1 MVGQHDRPA
10 MSSDSITWKSLLRCV
25 TSGLILV
32 LAAATSFG
40 QPAGA
45 QVPAAS
51 HVVEPRATTTWTSD
65 AVPSGLS
72 SLNGIA
78 CPTATSCYA
87 VGTSTSGA
95 GAIVAT
101 TASGGTWALHSLGP
115 GADLYGIACPTATSC
130 YAVGTSTSG
139 DGVVIATTD
148 SWTTWTAQPVPSS
161 VTKIYGMACPATAD
175 CYAVGSGSNGGV
187 VLATTD
193 SGTTWT
199 SETVPSGG
207 SAPPSFAGLAC
218 ASTTTCWAV
227 GPYPIG
233 SPVSVAVIATTNGG
247 KTWVFQSPPA
257 ATGSL
262 ASIACASSADC
273 LAVGF
278 GGNAA
283 YAAATTNGGTTWASQ
298 SLPSGVIF
306 LSGVACTSPTTCWSA
321 GFAGSF
327 AQPSG
332 SIVATTDGGT
342 TWTSETLPS
351 GTRQLSAVSCTT
363 AGACYAVGSLS
374 AGGATILTN
383 EVAAPPAPTVTSIS
397 PTSGPAT
404 GETQVTITGTN
415 FTSSATVSFGT
426 YAATGVS
433 CASTTSCVAT
443 SPAGSGTVDVTV
455 TTAAGT
461 SATSSGDK
469 FTYASSSGTSPTVTS
484 IAPTSGPATGGTQV
498 TITGTNVTSP
508 ATVAFGSAQAAGV
521 TVDSATQITATS
533 PAGSGV
539 VDVTVATA
547 AGTSA
552 TSSGDK
558 FTYTSSSSPTV
569 TSISPAF
576 GPPAGGTQVT
586 ITGTNFTSGATV
598 AFGTNAA
605 TGVSCASTTSCVATS
620 PHGTG
625 TVDVT
630 VTTPSGT
637 SVTSSGDKFTYTS
650 SSSGPTGYFAVS
662 PARICDTRTGQPQ
675 NQCSGAPLGAGVT
688 KVVTVAGNG
697 GVPASG
703 ASAVVLNVT
712 AANPTQTS
720 YLTVFPDGETKPLA
734 SSLNFHAGT
743 DVPNLV
749 TVALPQDGKV
759 DVYNAAG
766 SADLIVDVEG
776 YYAAEPTAGTGLY
789 NALTPVRICD
799 TRTGEPQNQ
808 CTGHAPGPSQA
819 MQVTVV
825 GQGGVPSSG
834 VAAVVLNV
842 TAIGSA
848 ASGYLTVYPYG
859 ISQPSASNV
868 NYRAGEVVP
877 NRVMVPLGKGGMIAI
892 YSGNGDPN
900 VAVDVSGWFTDS
912 SNTSA
917 TGALFTAAPTP
928 VRICDT
934 RTGQP
939 QNQCTGKTLTAQ
951 GILDVQTTG
960 HGGVPT
966 AATAVVANV
975 TVANETSNGYLTIFP
990 GPGRPPN
997 ASDLNFTAGDAVANM
1012 AVATLGSNGQF
1023 DAYNSLGRTD
1033 VIVDLVG
1040 WYS

>member
-1 MVGQHDRPA
+1 MR
-10 MSSDSITWKSLLRCV
+10 
-25 TSGLILV
+25 TSGHPRLWTGFLGVALPVLV
-32 LAAATSFG
+32 IAGGPPTLGPSAAPRTAVATKPST
-40 QPAGA
+40 
-45 QVPAAS
+45 VT
-51 HVVEPRATTTWTSD
+51 RAWTSLT
-65 AVPSGLS
+65 VPSGVLS
-72 SLNGIA
+72 VNNIA
-78 CPTATSCYA
+78 CPTTTECVADNDNTAANGPTLIETTDAGASWTVDSEPSTFTNPRGISCASATVCEIGGTDFNSGPNQVAPGAIGTTDGGANWVDQPSPPGWPPNVQFGTTLDGMACPTTSDC
-87 VGTSTSGA
+87 VGSGGTSNIGTEQA
-95 GAIVAT
+95 VAT
-101 TASGGTWALHSLGP
+101 TTDGGASWTTRSVSTNNGTVFNSVSCPTTTTCYAAGNNVGLAPTPGSGIIKTTDGGSTWTEQTLPATIPGSNTTQDYMLGS
-115 GADLYGIACPTATSC
+115 IACPTVSICFAGGSYFVNNYYESPLLMTVDGGAIWTGTPLFLANIYDVSCATTTDCVLVGAATHGAQLQNQTPAVYQTTDDGQTWQQTNAPFAIGILDSVTCLTPSEC
-130 YAVGTSTSG
+130 YAAGLTESNSSQV
-139 DGVVIATTD
+139 GVVVRSFTPT
-148 SWTTWTAQPVPSS
+148 QS
-161 VTKIYGMACPATAD
+161 V
-175 CYAVGSGSNGGV
+175 
-187 VLATTD
+187 
-193 SGTTWT
+193 
-199 SETVPSGG
+199 
-207 SAPPSFAGLAC
+207 
-218 ASTTTCWAV
+218 
-227 GPYPIG
+227 
-233 SPVSVAVIATTNGG
+233 
-247 KTWVFQSPPA
+247 
-257 ATGSL
+257 
-262 ASIACASSADC
+262 
-273 LAVGF
+273 
-278 GGNAA
+278 
-283 YAAATTNGGTTWASQ
+283 
-298 SLPSGVIF
+298 
-306 LSGVACTSPTTCWSA
+306 
-321 GFAGSF
+321 
-327 AQPSG
+327 
-332 SIVATTDGGT
+332 
-342 TWTSETLPS
+342 
-351 GTRQLSAVSCTT
+351 
-363 AGACYAVGSLS
+363 
-374 AGGATILTN
+374 
-383 EVAAPPAPTVTSIS
+383 PTVTSVS
-397 PTSGPAT
+397 PTSGT
-404 GETQVTITGTN
+404 TSGGTQVTIIGTN
-415 FTSSATVSFGT
+415 FTSGATVSFGT
-426 YAATGVS
+426 NAATGVS

-443 SPAGSGTVDVTV
+443 SPAGSGVVDVTV
-455 TTAAGT
+455 T
-461 SATSSGDK
+461 
-469 FTYASSSGTSPTVTS
+469 
-484 IAPTSGPATGGTQV
+484 
-498 TITGTNVTSP
+498 
-508 ATVAFGSAQAAGV
+508 
-521 TVDSATQITATS
+521 
-533 PAGSGV
+533 
-539 VDVTVATA
+539 TA

-675 NQCSGAPLGAGVT
+675 NQCSGAPLGAGAT

-734 SSLNFHAGT
+734 SSLNFHAGAN
-743 DVPNLV
+743 VPNLV